1 MGWSLNKIATKAS
14 AALARLCFITLI
26 AMFAIVPA
34 YAHTVSYGILASNQP
49 GTYTFYYGSYHT
61 GVTLVEGSLDLTCG
75 SAPKVTKPFTTLY
88 NSLPAGLHTGAN
100 ANYFF
105 ASGYTGD
112 PLAPGYS
119 ATAPH
124 AQGSVT
130 GSVVVWESVTFTG
143 IADLGQCTYA
153 FNPAPQGAGIS
164 NNWNGGGLSPVGA
177 ISGGTFPVQLGV
189 TIAKSSPTTSFPAA
203 GTNIP
208 YNYTVTNSGTV
219 PLTEQVVVTDNK
231 TTVTCLPMAPLSGT
245 TPPINGLAVGASLTC
260 TSTYT
265 TTAADI
271 TALGVTNTASAKTG
285 ANFGGTTTATSS
297 TTTSLTVPVTAPTVK
312 VQKTTIGGFGGPFT
326 FSATNLSG
334 TPPAISTTVAG
345 TATPGAPVAI
355 AATVSG
361 IGSPITITE
370 TPATGY
376 AVTSASCLDSATA
389 ITGNSTGP
397 IGTLSGSTLT
407 IPGSA
412 VKIAAVFSC
421 TFTNAKLPTI
431 TLSKVSNGGVGAFT
445 FTGDNGYRTETLT
458 TSTTGTPVSGALQT
472 LIGASIATTIT
483 ETPKPGFATTGITC
497 TGLGTGGTA
506 TANLATGSVKLDAAA
521 TAAGSNIA
529 CTFTN
534 TALPAITISKIS
546 NGGVGTFTFNG
557 DNGYTAQ
564 SITTA
569 TAGTAVTAPSVVL
582 TSAGVATKIAETP
595 AVGYT
600 VTAINCT
607 GLGTGGTA
615 TPNLATGSV
624 VLDAAAVSTTAS
636 IACTFTNTLAPLPT
650 VTITK
655 VSTGGV
661 AAFNFT
667 GTNGYTAQTVTT
679 VTAGAA
685 LAAPTL
691 TLTAPL
697 TATTITES
705 IPAAYQLT
713 NVNCTG
719 LGAGGTFTPNL
730 STGAVA
736 FDAAATARGAAI
748 ACTFTNAKL
757 PTLTLNKASNGGVG
771 TYNFTL
777 TNADTNVQTNA
788 VEGAAAITTAT
799 AGTAVPFDAGPTL
812 AGQQAIRL
820 VSITSPVVITEA
832 QLAFYNLVAATAC
845 TDSAGTAVITQSLV
859 NNGTTGGTMTLT
871 PPAAGFAPGATLT
884 CNFVNTKMV
893 PILGLTKSAPVA
905 ALSFGT
911 NSTYTLTVANTGNAP
926 ATTAQVIDQLP
937 GGLNFV
943 SASGTNWSC
952 ANASGTV
959 TCNFSGGSIAT
970 GGGTST
976 ISVVVTPKDA
986 ASATNVTNY
995 ASVDPTGGAAAPTP
1009 GPGCTPASACGSNTA
1024 PVAAHI
1030 TPVTESG
1037 TGVSG
1042 TASIV
1047 LPAIASNDFVNGTPA
1062 QVSGAASNA
1071 TVATSSTWPAGITL
1085 DTATGNVSI
1094 SAAVQ
1099 PGTYTVTYNLCDKST
1114 PANCATIADTITV
1127 TANITPA
1134 NDNGSAVSGTA
1145 STPIANI
1152 ALNDTVNGAAAAITG
1167 ASANATVAQSGT
1179 WPTGIAL
1186 NTVTGAVTTTAAV
1199 QPGSYAVQYNLCD
1212 KNTPVN
1218 CKLATVT
1225 ITVTASITP
1234 AIESGTA
1241 VSGTASTPI
1250 ANVTTNDLV
1259 NGAAV
1264 VIGSNATIAQSGTWA
1279 TGITLNTVTGAISTT
1294 AAVQPGTYSV
1304 TYQLCDKNSPVHCAT
1319 IADTIT
1325 ITAYIAPVADSGTS
1339 TSGIA
1344 ATPVTNVASNDFVN
1358 GVAAVIGASG
1368 NATVAQSGTWP
1379 TGISLNTATGAV
1391 STTVAVLPGTYTA
1404 QYNLCDKSSPANC
1417 ALQTVTITVNGNIA
1431 PAPESG
1437 TAVSGTASSPIA
1449 NVALNDF
1456 VNGAAASIGF
1466 NATVA
1471 QSGTWSA
1478 GITLNTTT
1486 GAVSTTA
1493 AVQPGV
1499 YSVTYQLCDTS
1510 ATPNC
1515 ATTIDTVTVTA
1526 SIIPV
1531 TESGTSVSGTASS
1544 PIANVA
1550 AGDTVNGVAAVIG
1563 TNATVAQSGTWAAGI
1578 TLNTTTGAI
1587 STTAAIQPGSYN
1599 VTYQLCDTSS
1609 PANCA
1614 NMVNTITVTASI
1626 LPVTESGT
1634 SVSGSAATPIA
1645 NVAVG
1650 DTVNGAAAVIDTN
1663 ATVAQSSTWAAGI
1676 TLNTTTGAISTTA
1689 AVQPGSYSV
1698 TYQLCDKNSP
1708 VNCATIADT
1717 ITITASILP
1726 TNDNGTTTSGIAAT
1740 PVANIASNDTVNG
1753 VAATL
1758 GSAGNAT
1765 VAPLGSWPAGI
1776 TLDPATGAVS
1786 TSTAVAPADYAVQ
1799 YTLCDKNSP
1808 VNCAPATVTITVNG
1822 NIAPTPDSGSAV
1834 AGTPSS
1840 PITNVTANDQVN
1852 GFAATLG
1859 GAGNAIIAISGTW
1872 PAGIT
1877 LTTGTGAIS
1886 TDATVQPGVYTVIY
1900 QLCDK
1905 SPTPNCATTTADI
1918 TVSGNIITV
1927 TESGSAVSGTA
1938 SSPIASVSSNDL
1950 VNGVAATLG
1959 ATGNATI
1966 AQSGTWAA
1974 GISLDTTT
1982 GAISTSAAVQ
1992 PGVYSVTYQLCDKSS
2007 PANCANMADTITVSA
2022 SILPVTESGSGVSG
2036 TPSTAIAN
2044 VAAGDTVNG
2053 VAATLGASGNATVA
2067 QSGTWTSGI
2076 TLDTATGAINIDS
2089 SVRPGSYSVT
2099 YQLCDKNSPVNCATI
2114 ADTIT
2119 VTAAILPANDTGTA
2133 VAGTTG
2139 TAVANVAANDTV
2151 NGSAALVTG
2160 SSPNAT
2166 VTQVGTWPT
2175 GVTLNPATGA
2185 INTAASVQP
2194 GAYSVDYKLC
2204 DTNSPTN
2211 CANATATFTVSAT
2224 ILPVTE
2230 SGTGVSG
2237 TASTVLIVITSN
2249 DTVNGSPVTLA
2260 GASSNA
2266 NVSQIGTWPAGI
2278 VLNPANGNITITATV
2293 QPGVYTVTY
2302 QLCDKNSPVNCAP
2315 VDDIITVTAN
2325 IAPINDAGSATSGTP
2340 ATPIANVATGD
2351 KVNGFAATLGASGNA
2366 TIAEAG
2372 TWPVGITLD
2381 SATGAVST
2389 TAAVQPG
2396 VYAVQYALCDTNTP
2410 ANCAT
2415 ATVTITVSAAI
2426 LPTTESGSTSAGTPA
2441 TAIANVASNDSVNG
2455 FVATFGTSGNATVA
2469 QLGTWPTRIT
2479 LDTMTGAISTT
2490 AAVPPGTYTI
2500 IYQLCDTNSPA
2511 NCANMTDVVTVV
2523 GDIQPATESG
2533 TAVSGTPAT
2542 PIANIAANDVVN
2554 GSPAI
2559 LGAGGNATAAQSGA
2573 WTAGITLDTNSGAV
2587 STTAAV
2593 QPGSY
2598 TLQYQLC
2605 DTNTPVNCALQNLT
2619 VTVSASILPV
2629 SDNGT
2634 AVSGTASTAI
2644 VNAASNDNV
2653 NGFAATLGSG
2663 GNATLAQFSTTNAG
2677 VTLNTTTGAI
2687 KITAT
2692 VEPGTH
2698 IVTYNLCDRNS
2709 PANCVSTTATV
2720 IVSANVIPVTESGTT
2735 VSGTPKTAIA
2745 NIAANDQV
2753 NGVAATLGSAG
2764 NAIVSTSGIWPSG
2777 ITLIPATGAVST
2789 DASVQPGSYSFSYE
2803 LCDKN
2808 SPANCATMADTITV
2822 SANIITALDTGSA
2835 SAGTPSVAIA
2845 NVLANDSVNGFAATL
2860 GATGNAT
2867 ITQSGAWPAGLSL
2880 DPATGAIST
2889 DAAALPG
2896 TYNLPY
2902 ELCDKNTPSNCKI
2915 QNTIV
2920 TVGAA
2925 VFPSPD
2931 IVTVSAAGGTAIPNV
2946 TANDTVNGA
2955 PAVLGAGGNAT
2966 VAEVG
2971 TWPAGITLDTVI
2983 GAVTVAP
2990 GTPPGVYTVTYQL
3003 CDTNTPVNCATSSV
3017 TITVTAAIVPVTD
3030 SGSAVSGT
3038 PTTAIANIASND
3050 LVNGIAASLGAGGN
3064 ATVAQSGVWSAG
3076 ITLNTAT
3083 GAISTNATVQPGSY
3097 TLTYQLCDVNSPVNC
3112 ALMVDT
3118 ITVTSNIAPMDDA
3131 GTALAG
3137 TPSVAIANVAAN
3149 DNVNGFTAALGATGN
3164 ATVAQN
3170 GTWPTGITL
3179 NPATGAISTIATVQ
3193 PSVYTVQYA
3202 LCDKNS
3208 PANCE
3213 LATAIITI
3221 TANILPVFENGTAIS
3236 GTPSTPIADIVAND
3250 SVNGSA
3256 AVVLG
3261 ASGTATVSQVGTWA
3275 TGFTLNASTGA
3286 INMSDSVVPGVYPL
3300 TYQLC
3305 DRNSPAN
3312 CTTTTDT
3319 ITVSAA
3325 ILPTTESGTGI
3336 SGTPSIAI
3344 TNIALNDT
3352 VNGAAALV
3360 VGGSPNASV
3369 AQSGTWPVGITLD
3382 PSTGNVSIA
3391 AIVQPGTYPITYQ
3404 LCDKNTPANCA
3415 TMIDTVTV
3423 TANIG
3428 PVADSGTATSG
3439 TASTAIANV
3448 ATNDFVNGFAAVL
3461 GAIGNATVVQVS
3473 ATNPGLSLDPTTG
3486 AVNVAASVQPG
3497 VYTLTYNLC
3506 DRNAPVNCATA
3517 IATVTVG
3524 ADIMPTT
3531 DTGSATSGTA
3541 STAIANVAAN
3551 DSVNGVAATLGAGG
3565 NATVSQLSTTDAGV
3579 TLDPVTGAINVTAAV
3594 QPGSYS
3600 VTYNLCDRSSPAN
3613 CVSAIATVT
3622 IGASIQPVA
3631 DNGTAVSG
3639 TPTTAI
3645 ANIVTN
3651 DVVNGVAAT
3660 LVASGNATVA
3670 VLGAWPVGF
3679 SLDPATGTINT
3690 TAAVQPGSYTV
3701 DYQLCDRSSPINC
3714 APSTATI
3721 VVSGSILPVTD
3732 SGTATSGT
3740 ASTAIANVA
3749 TNDLVNG
3756 APAVLGA
3763 AGNATIAETGI
3774 WPAGISLDPATGAI
3788 DTAATVQPGTY
3799 TVSYQLCDIS
3809 TPVNC
3814 NTVAVTIT
3822 VAAAIVPAPDMGSV
3836 AAGSAIIIITDVTA
3850 NDTINGVAAT
3860 LGASGN
3866 ATIGQVST
3874 TNAGITLDPLTG
3886 GVSITASVPP
3896 GSYVVT
3902 YQLCDRN
3909 TPVNCTNGTATID
3922 VIPDVGAEPDSGTAV
3937 SGTPSIAIVNVGS
3950 NDDVNG
3956 STGTFGSGGNATVSQ
3971 ISTTDAGVTLDPATG
3986 AIVVAASVQPGVY
3999 VVTYQ
4004 ICDRNTPANCSD
4016 GDATVTVTASI
4027 QPATDTGAAVS
4038 GTPSIATA
4046 NVAANDIVNGFAAT
4060 FGAAGNA
4067 TVAQSGTWPAGISL
4081 DPATGAVNT
4090 SAAVQPGSYTV
4101 SYQLCDRNTPAN
4113 CTTSTVTITVVAAI
4127 TPATDS
4133 GNAVSGAPS
4142 TPVANVAA
4150 NDTVN
4155 GAPATLGA
4163 AGNATVAESGT
4174 WPAGITLDPDT
4185 GAISTT
4191 AALQP
4196 GTYTVSYQLCD
4207 RNTPVNCTTSTVTI
4221 TVGAAILPA
4230 TDSGNAISGAPSMP
4244 VANVAANDT
4253 VNGFAATLGTAGN
4266 ATVAKS
4272 GTWPAG
4278 IALDPATGA
4287 VNTTASVQ
4295 PGTYTVS
4302 YQLCDR
4308 STPANCTTSSVKI
4321 TVGAAILPATDGGN
4335 AVSGAA
4341 SSPVANVAANDT
4353 VNGVAATLGASGNAS
4368 VATSGTWP
4376 VGITLDPATGAI
4388 STTAALQPGTYTVS
4402 YQLCD
4407 RSTPANCTTSTVTIT
4422 VVAAITPATDTGNAV
4437 SGAPSS
4443 PVANVAAN
4451 DTVNGVPAKL
4461 GTAGNATV
4469 AQSGTWPAD
4478 ITLDPTT
4485 GAISTT
4491 AALQPGTYT
4500 VSYQLCDRSTPA
4512 NCTTST
4518 VTITVGA
4525 AILAGVDTGSATAGV
4540 NATPISNVA
4549 ANDTV
4554 NGAPAT
4560 LGTGSNAT
4568 IAPFGT
4574 WPAGIT
4580 LDPTTGAIQTSTNL
4594 APGTYTV
4601 TYQLCDRNTPAN
4613 CSTQSVT
4620 ITVGAAV
4627 LPLNDTGSASAAGG
4641 IAVASVTVN
4650 DTVNG
4655 TPVVLGAT
4663 GNASITQGGTW
4674 PTGIAL
4680 DPATG
4685 AVRIATGTAPGVYTV
4700 SYQLCDR
4707 NTPENCQTASLQV
4720 TVIDT
4725 INISG
4730 SAWLAGPGGTRSS
4743 YNPASDTPLP
4753 GFVAVVIDY
4762 SNPSAPVVLGA
4773 SRVAAD
4779 GSYAISGIAA
4789 PANAATANYRVV
4801 FYDATAA
4808 QSLTPIAGTPNFD
4821 PSSIDPARLPALPT
4835 PANNN
4840 LPNGGAV
4847 PNSHALTLPASA
4859 LIPGTRTPRI
4869 DLPLDPSGVV
4879 YDANTGAA
4887 VPNPTVIFCRID
4899 GAALTDADIVGG
4911 ASYAPVAGRANCRQ
4925 RTFAGN
4931 SGAYFIFF
4939 NTPGSYSIAFAGAG
4953 SNYVASTAPAGTS
4966 PAIPAQ
4972 TTPLNA
4978 VAGNPLCVPTSLT
4991 NACAVQPQVGPPTS
5005 LSDPVATRYFHTVT
5019 VLSGALDVINNH
5031 LPVDA
5036 AAGSNLVITKIAD
5049 RTTAEMGDVVKYTIT
5064 VKLATGGTQP
5074 NVRVEDTLPR
5084 GFTYVAN
5091 TAAVS
5096 INGAAP
5102 VLKSDAVLGVTTDG
5116 PNKTFNLGTLQTGDL
5131 AQLTYRVRIGVGSQ
5145 DGDGIN
5151 RAYAL
5156 YGNRRSAIAQAKVK
5170 VTGGVFWREGCIV
5183 GRVYV
5188 DVNGNGIHDE
5198 GEPGVPSVR
5207 LYMEDGTFFITDS
5220 EGKYSYCGLKPIT
5233 HVIGV
5238 DTTSL
5243 PKGSVLALTSN
5254 RNVGDPKSLFVDIK
5268 FGELFRADFAL
5279 KPLDKDGKDIILPAV
5294 EQRRKDNDVQGEVR
5308 GLVPPEKDEPA
5319 PPQAS
5324 KGDRK

>member
-1 MGWSLNKIATKAS
+1 MGRSLKII
-14 AALARLCFITLI
+14 AAKVGTAFAKLCFLVLI
-26 AMFAIVPA
+26 AMCAIVPA

-88 NSLPAGLHTGAN
+88 TTLPTGLHTGAN

-124 AQGSVT
+124 AQGSLT

-153 FNPAPQGAGIS
+153 FNPAPQGASIS

-189 TIAKSSPTTSFPAA
+189 TIAKASPTTSFPAA

-208 YNYTVTNSGTV
+208 YNYTITNSGTV

-231 TTVTCLPMAPLSGT
+231 TTVTCPPMAPLSGT

-312 VQKTTIGGFGGPFT
+312 VQKTTVGGFGGPFT

-345 TATPGAPVAI
+345 TATPAAPAAI
-355 AATVSG
+355 AAPISG

-370 TPATGY
+370 TPASGY

-389 ITGNSTGP
+389 ITGNSTGA

-407 IPGSA
+407 IPGNA
-412 VKIAAVFSC
+412 VKIAAAFTC
-421 TFTNAKLPTI
+421 NFTNAKLPTI
-431 TLSKVSNGGVGAFT
+431 TLSKVSNGGVGAFS

-458 TSTTGTPVSGALQT
+458 TATTGTVVSGALQT
-472 LIGASIATTIT
+472 LLAASTATTIT
-483 ETPKPGFATTGITC
+483 ETPKPGFATTGIKC
-497 TGLGTGGTA
+497 TGLGAGGFA
-506 TANLATGSVKLDAAA
+506 TPNLTTGSVKLDAAA
-521 TAAGSNIA
+521 TAPGSNIA

-569 TAGTAVTAPSVVL
+569 TAGTAVAAPSVVL
-582 TSAGVATKIAETP
+582 TSAAVATKIAETP

-607 GLGTGGTA
+607 GLGGGGTA
-615 TPNLATGSV
+615 TANLAAGSV

-650 VTITK
+650 MTITN

-661 AAFNFT
+661 AAFSFT
-667 GTNGYTAQTVTT
+667 GTNGYTAQTITT
-679 VTAGAA
+679 VTAGTA

-691 TLTAPL
+691 TLTAPS
-697 TATTITES
+697 TVTTITEA
-705 IPAAYQLT
+705 IPAAYQLI

-730 STGAVA
+730 ATGAVA

-757 PTLTLNKASNGGVG
+757 PTLTLNKTSNGGVG

-799 AGTAVPFDAGPTL
+799 AGTAVSFDAGPTL

-820 VSITSPVVITEA
+820 VSITSPVVVTEA
-832 QLAFYNLVAATAC
+832 QLATYNLVAATAC

-893 PILGLTKSAPVA
+893 PILGLTKSAPVT

-937 GGLNFV
+937 AGLTFV
-943 SASGTNWSC
+943 SANGTNWSC

-976 ISVVVTPKDA
+976 ISVVVTPKDV
-986 ASATNVTNY
+986 ASATNVSNY

-1009 GPGCTPASACGSNTA
+1009 GPGCTPAAACGSNTA

-1071 TVATSSTWPAGITL
+1071 TVAVSGTWPTGITL

-1094 SAAVQ
+1094 STAVQ
-1099 PGTYTVTYNLCDKST
+1099 PGTYSVTYNLCDKST

-1134 NDNGSAVSGTA
+1134 NDSGSAVSGTA

-1167 ASANATVAQSGT
+1167 ASANANVAQSGT

-1186 NTVTGAVTTTAAV
+1186 NAATGAITTTAAV
-1199 QPGSYAVQYNLCD
+1199 QPGSYTAQYNLCD
-1212 KNTPVN
+1212 KNTPIN

-1234 AIESGTA
+1234 LTESGTA

-1264 VIGSNATIAQSGTWA
+1264 VIGTNATIAQSGTWA
-1279 TGITLNTVTGAISTT
+1279 AGITLNTATGAISTT

-1304 TYQLCDKNSPVHCAT
+1304 TYQLCDKNSPVNCAT
-1319 IADTIT
+1319 VADTIT
-1325 ITAYIAPVADSGTS
+1325 VTANIAPVADSGTS

-1344 ATPVTNVASNDFVN
+1344 ATPISNVASNDFVN
-1358 GVAAVIGASG
+1358 GVAAGLG
-1368 NATVAQSGTWP
+1368 TNATVAQSGTWP
-1379 TGISLNTATGAV
+1379 TGISLNTTTGAV
-1391 STTVAVLPGTYTA
+1391 STTAAVLPGIYTA
-1404 QYNLCDKSSPANC
+1404 QYNLCDKSAPANC

-1456 VNGAAASIGF
+1456 VNGAAASIGV

-1471 QSGTWSA
+1471 QSGTWPA
-1478 GITLNTTT
+1478 GISLNTTT
-1486 GAVSTTA
+1486 GAINTTA

-1515 ATTIDTVTVTA
+1515 ATTIDTITVTA
-1526 SIIPV
+1526 SIIPA
-1531 TESGTSVSGTASS
+1531 TESGTAVSGTASS

-1587 STTAAIQPGSYN
+1587 STTAAVQPGTYN
-1599 VTYQLCDTSS
+1599 VTYQLCDTNS

-1614 NMVNTITVTASI
+1614 TMLDTITVTASI
-1626 LPVTESGT
+1626 LPVSESGT
-1634 SVSGSAATPIA
+1634 AVSGSPDTPIA
-1645 NVAVG
+1645 NVAAG
-1650 DTVNGAAAVIDTN
+1650 DTVNGAAAVIGTN
-1663 ATVAQSSTWAAGI
+1663 ATVAQSGTWAAGI

-1740 PVANIASNDTVNG
+1740 PVSNIASNDTVNG

-1765 VAPLGSWPAGI
+1765 VAPLGSWPVGI

-1786 TSTAVAPADYAVQ
+1786 TSTAVAPAVYTVQ

-1840 PITNVTANDQVN
+1840 PITNVAANDQVN

-1905 SPTPNCATTTADI
+1905 SPTPNCATTTAVI

-1982 GAISTSAAVQ
+1982 GAISTTAAVQ
-1992 PGVYSVTYQLCDKSS
+1992 PGVYAVTYQLCDKSS
-2007 PANCANMADTITVSA
+2007 PANCANMADTITVTA
-2022 SILPVTESGSGVSG
+2022 SIIPVTESGTGVSG

-2067 QSGTWTSGI
+2067 QSGTWASGI
-2076 TLDTATGAINIDS
+2076 TLDPATGAVNIDS

-2099 YQLCDKNSPVNCATI
+2099 YQLCDKNSPANCATI

-2119 VTAAILPANDTGTA
+2119 VTAAILPQNDTGTA
-2133 VAGTTG
+2133 VAGAAG

-2151 NGSAALVTG
+2151 NGSAALVAG
-2160 SSPNAT
+2160 SSPNAI
-2166 VTQVGTWPT
+2166 VAQVGTWPT

-2185 INTAASVQP
+2185 INTTASVQP
-2194 GAYSVDYKLC
+2194 GAYTVDYKLC
-2204 DTNSPTN
+2204 DTNAPVN

-2224 ILPVTE
+2224 ILPATE
-2230 SGTGVSG
+2230 SGAGVSG
-2237 TASTVLIVITSN
+2237 TATTVLSVITSN
-2249 DTVNGSPVTLA
+2249 DTVNGSPVTLT

-2266 NVSQIGTWPAGI
+2266 SVSQIGTWPAGI

-2293 QPGVYTVTY
+2293 QPGVYSVTY

-2351 KVNGFAATLGASGNA
+2351 KVNGFATTLGASGNA
-2366 TIAEAG
+2366 TIAETG
-2372 TWPVGITLD
+2372 TWPAGITLD
-2381 SATGAVST
+2381 PATGAVST
-2389 TAAVQPG
+2389 TSAVQPG
-2396 VYAVQYALCDTNTP
+2396 VYTVQYALCDKNTP

-2415 ATVTITVSAAI
+2415 ATITVTVSAAI

-2455 FVATFGTSGNATVA
+2455 FAATLGTTGNATVA
-2469 QLGTWPTRIT
+2469 QSGTWPTGIT
-2479 LDTMTGAISTT
+2479 LDTTTGAISTT

-2500 IYQLCDTNSPA
+2500 AYQLCDANSPA
-2511 NCANMTDVVTVV
+2511 NCATITDVVTVV
-2523 GDIQPATESG
+2523 GDIQPTTESG
-2533 TAVSGTPAT
+2533 SAVSGTPAT
-2542 PIANIAANDVVN
+2542 PIASIAANDDVN

-2559 LGAGGNATAAQSGA
+2559 LGAGGNATVVQSGA
-2573 WTAGITLDTNSGAV
+2573 WIAGITLDSSTGAV

-2598 TLQYQLC
+2598 ILQYQLC
-2605 DTNTPVNCALQNLT
+2605 DTNTPVNCALQNIT
-2619 VTVSASILPV
+2619 VTVTASILPLA
-2629 SDNGT
+2629 DNGT
-2634 AVSGTASTAI
+2634 AVSGTASAAI
-2644 VNAASNDNV
+2644 VNVASNDSV
-2653 NGFAATLGSG
+2653 NGFAATLGAG
-2663 GNATLAQFSTTNAG
+2663 GNATLAQLSTTNAS
-2677 VTLNTTTGAI
+2677 VTLNTATGAI
-2687 KITAT
+2687 NVAAT
-2692 VEPGTH
+2692 VQPGTH
-2698 IVTYNLCDRNS
+2698 SVTYNLCDRNS

-2720 IVSANVIPVTESGTT
+2720 IVSANIIPVTESGTAI
-2735 VSGTPKTAIA
+2735 SGTPKTPIA
-2745 NIAANDQV
+2745 NIASNDQV
-2753 NGVAATLGSAG
+2753 NGVAASLGSAG
-2764 NAIVSTSGIWPSG
+2764 NATVAISGTWPSG
-2777 ITLIPATGAVST
+2777 ITLNPSTGAVST

-2808 SPANCATMADTITV
+2808 SPANCATMVDTITV

-2845 NVLANDSVNGFAATL
+2845 TVVANDSVNGFAATL

-2867 ITQSGAWPAGLSL
+2867 ITQSGTWPAGLSL
-2880 DPATGAIST
+2880 DPATGAINT
-2889 DAAALPG
+2889 DSAALPG

-2902 ELCDKNTPSNCKI
+2902 ELCDKNTPANCKT

-2946 TANDTVNGA
+2946 TTNDSVNGA
-2955 PAVLGAGGNAT
+2955 PAVLGVGGNAT

-2971 TWPAGITLDTVI
+2971 IWPAGITLDTVI

-3017 TITVTAAIVPVTD
+3017 TITVIAAIVPVTE

-3038 PTTAIANIASND
+3038 STTTIANIASND
-3050 LVNGIAASLGAGGN
+3050 LVNGIVASLGTGGN
-3064 ATVAQSGVWSAG
+3064 ATVAQSDVWATG

-3083 GAISTNATVQPGSY
+3083 GAISTDAAVQPGSY
-3097 TLTYQLCDVNSPVNC
+3097 TLTYTLCDVNSPVNC
-3112 ALMVDT
+3112 ASMVDT
-3118 ITVTSNIAPMDDA
+3118 ITVTSNIAPLDDA
-3131 GTALAG
+3131 GTARAG
-3137 TPSVAIANVAAN
+3137 TPSVAIANVAIN
-3149 DNVNGFTAALGATGN
+3149 DNVNGFTALLGATGN

-3170 GTWPTGITL
+3170 GTWPTGVTL
-3179 NPATGAISTIATVQ
+3179 NPSTGAISTIATVQ
-3193 PSVYTVQYA
+3193 PGTYTMQYE
-3202 LCDKNS
+3202 LCDTNS

-3221 TANILPVFENGTAIS
+3221 TADILPVFENGTAVS
-3236 GTPSTPIADIVAND
+3236 GTASTPIADIVAND

-3275 TGFTLNASTGA
+3275 TGFTLNTGTGA
-3286 INMSDSVVPGVYPL
+3286 LTMSDSVVPGVYPL

-3312 CTTTTDT
+3312 CATTTDT

-3336 SGTPSIAI
+3336 SGTLSIVI

-3369 AQSGTWPVGITLD
+3369 AQSGTWPAGITLD
-3382 PSTGNVSIA
+3382 PSTGNVAIA
-3391 AIVQPGTYPITYQ
+3391 AIVQPGVYPITYE
-3404 LCDKNTPANCA
+3404 LCDKNTPTNCA

-3428 PVADSGTATSG
+3428 PMADNGTATSG

-3448 ATNDFVNGFAAVL
+3448 AAGDLVNGFAAVL
-3461 GAIGNATVVQVS
+3461 GAGGNATVAQVS

-3497 VYTLTYNLC
+3497 VYTLTYKLC
-3506 DRNAPVNCATA
+3506 DLNAPVNCATT

-3531 DTGSATSGTA
+3531 DAGSATSGTA

-3551 DSVNGVAATLGAGG
+3551 DNVNGVAATLGAGG

-3622 IGASIQPVA
+3622 VGASIQPVA

-3645 ANIVTN
+3645 ANLATN
-3651 DVVNGVAAT
+3651 DSVNGVAAT
-3660 LVASGNATVA
+3660 LGVSGNATVA
-3670 VLGAWPVGF
+3670 ALGTWPAGF
-3679 SLDPATGTINT
+3679 SLDPATGAINT

-3701 DYQLCDRSSPINC
+3701 AYQLCDRSSPINC

-3749 TNDLVNG
+3749 ANDLVNG

-3763 AGNATIAETGI
+3763 AGNATVAESGI

-3799 TVSYQLCDIS
+3799 TVSYQLCDTS

-3814 NTVAVTIT
+3814 NIIAVTIT
-3822 VAAAIVPAPDMGSV
+3822 VAAAIIPAPDMGSV
-3836 AAGSAIIIITDVTA
+3836 AAGSAVTVISDVTT

-3866 ATIGQVST
+3866 ATISQVST
-3874 TNAGITLDPLTG
+3874 TNAGITLDPATG
-3886 GVSITASVPP
+3886 GVSITDSVPP

-3909 TPVNCTNGTATID
+3909 TPANCTNGTATID
-3922 VIPDVGAEPDSGTAV
+3922 VLPDVGAEPDSGTAI

-3986 AIVVAASVQPGVY
+3986 AISVAASVQPGVY

-4027 QPATDTGAAVS
+4027 QPTTDTGAAIS
-4038 GTPSIATA
+4038 GSPSIATA

-4060 FGAAGNA
+4060 LGAAGNA
-4067 TVAQSGTWPAGISL
+4067 TVAQSGTWPAGITL
-4081 DPATGAVNT
+4081 DPAKGAIST
-4090 SAAVQPGSYTV
+4090 TAAVQPGTYTV

-4113 CTTSTVTITVVAAI
+4113 CTTSTVTIIVGAAILPASDSGNAVSGAPSTPVTNVAANDTVNGAPATLGASGNATVATSGTWPAGIALDPATGAISTTAAVQPGTYTVSYQLCDRNTPANCQASTVTITVGAAI
-4127 TPATDS
+4127 TPASDS

-4155 GAPATLGA
+4155 GVPATLGA
-4163 AGNATVAESGT
+4163 G
-4174 WPAGITLDPDT
+4174 
-4185 GAISTT
+4185 
-4191 AALQP
+4191 
-4196 GTYTVSYQLCD
+4196 
-4207 RNTPVNCTTSTVTI
+4207 
-4221 TVGAAILPA
+4221 
-4230 TDSGNAISGAPSMP
+4230 
-4244 VANVAANDT
+4244 
-4253 VNGFAATLGTAGN
+4253 
-4266 ATVAKS
+4266 
-4272 GTWPAG
+4272 
-4278 IALDPATGA
+4278 
-4287 VNTTASVQ
+4287 
-4295 PGTYTVS
+4295 
-4302 YQLCDR
+4302 
-4308 STPANCTTSSVKI
+4308 
-4321 TVGAAILPATDGGN
+4321 
-4335 AVSGAA
+4335 
-4341 SSPVANVAANDT
+4341 
-4353 VNGVAATLGASGNAS
+4353 
-4368 VATSGTWP
+4368 
-4376 VGITLDPATGAI
+4376 
-4388 STTAALQPGTYTVS
+4388 
-4402 YQLCD
+4402 
-4407 RSTPANCTTSTVTIT
+4407 
-4422 VVAAITPATDTGNAV
+4422 
-4437 SGAPSS
+4437 
-4443 PVANVAAN
+4443 
-4451 DTVNGVPAKL
+4451 
-4461 GTAGNATV
+4461 GNATV
-4469 AQSGTWPAD
+4469 AQSGTWPAG
-4478 ITLDPTT
+4478 ISLDPAT

-4525 AILAGVDTGSATAGV
+4525 AILAGVDTGSATAGL
-4540 NATPISNVA
+4540 NATPIANVA

-4554 NGAPAT
+4554 NGAPAS
-4560 LGTGSNAT
+4560 LGAGGNAT
-4568 IAPFGT
+4568 VAPVGT

-4580 LDPTTGAIQTSTNL
+4580 LDPTTGAIQTSANL

-4613 CSTQSVT
+4613 CTTQSVT

-4627 LPLNDTGSASAAGG
+4627 LPVNDTGSASAAGG
-4641 IAVASVTVN
+4641 IAIANVAAN

-4655 TPVVLGAT
+4655 TPVILGAN
-4663 GNASITQGGTW
+4663 GNANVVQSGTW
-4674 PTGIAL
+4674 PTGITL

-4685 AVRIATGTAPGVYTV
+4685 AVRIATGAAPGVYTV

-4707 NTPENCQTASLQV
+4707 NTPVNCTTASLQI

-4725 INISG
+4725 ITISG
-4730 SAWLAGPGGTRSS
+4730 TAWLAGTGGTRSG

-4753 GFVAVVIDY
+4753 GFVAVVMDY

-4779 GSYAISGIAA
+4779 GSYAITGIPA
-4789 PANAATANYRVV
+4789 PANAATGNYRVV

-4808 QSLTPIAGTPNFD
+4808 QSLTPIAGTPNYV

-4840 LPNGGAV
+4840 LANGGAV
-4847 PNSHALTLPASA
+4847 PNSHSLTLPASA
-4859 LIPGTRTPRI
+4859 LIPGTTTPRI

-4887 VPNPTVIFCRID
+4887 VPNPTVIFCRAD

-4911 ASYAPVAGRANCRQ
+4911 AAYAPVAGRANCRQ

-4939 NTPGSYSIAFAGAG
+4939 NTPGTYSIAFAGAG
-4953 SNYVASTAPAGTS
+4953 SNYVASAAPAGTS

-4972 TTPLNA
+4972 TTTLNA
-4978 VAGNPLCVPTSLT
+4978 VAGNPLCVPTALT

-5036 AAGSNLVITKIAD
+5036 VAGSNLVITKIAD

-5084 GFTYVAN
+5084 GFSYVAN

-5102 VLKSDAVLGVTTDG
+5102 VLKSDAVLGVTADG
-5116 PNKTFNLGTLQTGDL
+5116 PNKTFNLGTLHTGDL
-5131 AQLTYRVRIGVGSQ
+5131 ALLTYRVRIGVGSQ

-5156 YGNRRSAIAQAKVK
+5156 YGNRRSAIAQAKIK

-5188 DVNGNGIHDE
+5188 DTNGNGIHDE
-5198 GEPGVPSVR
+5198 GEPGVPNVR

-5238 DTTSL
+5238 DTTTL

-5254 RNVGDPKSLFVDIK
+5254 RNAGDPKSLFVDIK
-5268 FGELFRADFAL
+5268 FGELFRADFAI
-5279 KPLDKDGKDIILPAV
+5279 KPVDKDGKDIILPAV
-5294 EQRRKDNDVQGEVR
+5294 ETRRKDNDAQGDVR
-5308 GLVPPEKDEPA
+5308 GLVPPETDEPA
-5319 PPQAS
+5319 TLQAP